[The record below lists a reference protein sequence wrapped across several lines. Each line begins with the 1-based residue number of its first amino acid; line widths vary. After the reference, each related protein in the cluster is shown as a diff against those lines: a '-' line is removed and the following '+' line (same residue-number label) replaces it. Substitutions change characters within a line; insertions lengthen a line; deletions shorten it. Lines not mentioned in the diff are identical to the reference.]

1 MCSKPVPC
9 FAAEVSGNLKAIY
22 VVPQVITDYYGC
34 CGQLPGRQL
43 VIQKFANRL
52 VGAFEAVV
60 SRQLSETEAFFRCS
74 MQQKKHIDWSFNSMK
89 PVAAECEVAVLH
101 VST

>member
-34 CGQLPGRQL
+34 CGVTRQA
-43 VIQKFANRL
+43 VSTKQKLANRNRWGLLL
-52 VGAFEAVV
+52 VLGN
-60 SRQLSETEAFFRCS
+60 L
-74 MQQKKHIDWSFNSMK
+74 N
-89 PVAAECEVAVLH
+89 
-101 VST
+101 

>member
-34 CGQLPGRQL
+34 CGQLPGRRL
-43 VIQKFANRL
+43 VKQKFAIRL
-52 VGAFEAVV
+52 VGGF
-60 SRQLSETEAFFRCS
+60 
-74 MQQKKHIDWSFNSMK
+74 
-89 PVAAECEVAVLH
+89 
-101 VST
+101 

>member
-9 FAAEVSGNLKAIY
+9 FAVEVSGNLKAIY

-43 VIQKFANRL
+43 VQNKNSQIEN
-52 VGAFEAVV
+52 VGGF
-60 SRQLSETEAFFRCS
+60 
-74 MQQKKHIDWSFNSMK
+74 
-89 PVAAECEVAVLH
+89 
-101 VST
+101 